1 MCWIAL
7 AIVFPAWLICTAS
20 LHGQKLETH
29 KQDHKT
35 ITRVETA
42 IDHLTVIE
50 LGEPVTMVAA
60 GNQGGFLVERRDNK
74 VFVKPTEEG
83 AQTNLF
89 IWTGTGRYA
98 YELVPAKTVAEMHF
112 AIDQESP
119 IAAAGVPAAAVVAP
133 LPALPAEMLTQ
144 ATPVSVYGERESQG
158 RVEVSIRDL
167 YQKDNRLYLRYALIN
182 RSSNPYQTS
191 PPAVWQL
198 TGARASHSLIGLGG
212 NQLGERS
219 SRTLKVDSTAQLNVI
234 EADQVSRLAAGGDG
248 MGWLVIDE
256 PKVPGPEAPVLKLQ
270 FAADAKGE
278 VAAVLILPPVKG
290 RVREVADAGRTASA
304 AQR

>member
-1 MCWIAL
+1 MRS
-7 AIVFPAWLICTAS
+7 IVFAAPFLTWLSFCST

-35 ITRVETA
+35 IARVETA
-42 IDHLTVIE
+42 RDHLTVLE
-50 LGEPVTMVAA
+50 LGEPVTMVAV
-60 GNQGGFLVERRDNK
+60 GNQSAFLVERRGNK
-74 VFVKPTEEG
+74 VFIKPTEEG

-98 YELVPAKTVAEMHF
+98 YELIPAKAVAEMHF

-119 IAAAGVPAAAVVAP
+119 VAVAIIPAAAGDAP
-133 LPALPAEMLTQ
+133 RPALPAEMLTQ

-167 YQKDNRLYLRYALIN
+167 YRKDNRLYLRYALIN
-182 RSSNPYQTS
+182 RSGSPYQTS

-198 TGARASHSLIGLGG
+198 TGARAAHSLIGLGG
-212 NQLGERS
+212 NQLGDRL
-219 SRTLKVDSTAQLNVI
+219 SRTLKVDSTAQLIVI
-234 EADQVSRLAAGGDG
+234 EADQASRLDAGGDG
-248 MGWLVIDE
+248 MGWLVVDE
-256 PKVPGPEAPVLKLQ
+256 PKATGQETPVLKLQ

-278 VAAVLILPPVKG
+278 VAAVLILRPFNGP
-290 RVREVADAGRTASA
+290 VREVADAGRTASA
-304 AQR
+304 AHR

>member
-7 AIVFPAWLICTAS
+7 AIIFPAWLICTSS

-29 KQDHKT
+29 KQGHKT
-35 ITRVETA
+35 IARVETA
-42 IDHLTVIE
+42 RDHLTVIE
-50 LGEPVTMVAA
+50 LGEPVTMVAV
-60 GNQGGFLVERRDNK
+60 GNQSAFLVERRGNK

-98 YELVPAKTVAEMHF
+98 YELIPAKAVAEMHF

-119 IAAAGVPAAAVVAP
+119 IAVASVPASVGVAP
-133 LPALPAEMLTQ
+133 RPALPAEMLTQ

-167 YQKDNRLYLRYALIN
+167 YRKDNRLYLRYALIN
-182 RSSNPYQTS
+182 RSGSPYQTS

-212 NQLGERS
+212 NQLGDRL
-219 SRTLKVDSTAQLNVI
+219 SRTLKVDRTAQLIVI
-234 EADQVSRLAAGGDG
+234 EADQASSVVASGDG
-248 MGWLVIDE
+248 MGWLVVDE
-256 PKVPGPEAPVLKLQ
+256 PNAAGQETPVLKLQ
-270 FAADAKGE
+270 FAADARGE
-278 VAAVLILPPVKG
+278 VAAVLILRPFNG
-290 RVREVADAGRTASA
+290 QVREVADAGRTASA

>member
-1 MCWIAL
+1 MCWIAF
-7 AIVFPAWLICTAS
+7 AIILPAWLICTSS

-29 KQDHKT
+29 KPDHKT

-60 GNQGGFLVERRDNK
+60 GNHGGFLVERRDNK

-89 IWTGTGRYA
+89 IWTATARYA

-112 AIDQESP
+112 AIDQQSP

-182 RSSNPYQTS
+182 RSGNPYQTS

-198 TGARASHSLIGLGG
+198 SGARASHSLIGLGG

-234 EADQVSRLAAGGDG
+234 EADQASRLAAGGDG

>member
-1 MCWIAL
+1 MCWIAF
-7 AIVFPAWLICTAS
+7 AIILPAWLICTS
-20 LHGQKLETH
+20 TLHGQKLETH

-167 YQKDNRLYLRYALIN
+167 YQKDNRIYLRYALLN
-182 RSSNPYQTS
+182 RSGIPYRTS
-191 PPAVWQL
+191 APAAWQL
-198 TGARASHSLIGLGG
+198 IGVRATHSLIGLGA
-212 NQLGERS
+212 NQLGERIC
-219 SRTLKVDSTAQLNVI
+219 RTLKVDSAAQLNVVN
-234 EADQVSRLAAGGDG
+234 ADQASRVEAGRDG
-248 MGWLVIDE
+248 MGWLVID
-256 PKVPGPEAPVLKLQ
+256 APSGAESNVAVLRLR
-270 FAADAKGE
+270 FAADAKGDL
-278 VAAVLILPPVKG
+278 AAVVILPSLDET
-290 RVREVADAGRTASA
+290 VREVANAGRNASPA
-304 AQR
+304 HR